1 MIHISFARAS
11 RAAAMLLL
19 PVSALPAQQH
29 RYFSA
34 LEYSVAIPLGDTRDY
49 ISAGSLSGGVWEMR
63 WMDRPHTSIGALVGF
78 NEFRR
83 HGDGTF
89 NFPGGAAT
97 GDRYQHLV
105 MVPILFTGHYYLTAN
120 RDDPR
125 WYVGGGGGPVYT
137 QQLFRLGLHDQTE
150 SDWGFTLVPEVGLAF
165 SAWYGT
171 GGILSLRYH
180 LPTNSGE
187 FLRSGDRRF
196 QYISLSV
203 GLGFR

>member
-1 MIHISFARAS
+1 MIRISVARAL
-11 RAAAMLLL
+11 RAAMVLVL

-34 LEYSVAIPLGDTRDY
+34 LEYSVAIPIGDTRDY

-78 NEFRR
+78 NEFQRR
-83 HGDGTF
+83 GDGTF
-89 NFPGGAAT
+89 TFPGGAAT
-97 GDRYQHLV
+97 GDRYQHLL
-105 MVPILFTGHYYLTAN
+105 MVPILFTSHYYLTAN

-125 WYVGGGGGPVYT
+125 WFIGGGGGPVYT

-150 SDWGFTLVPEVGLAF
+150 SDWGFVLVPEVGLAF
-165 SAWYGT
+165 AAWYGT

-180 LPTNSGE
+180 LPTSSGD

-196 QYISLSV
+196 QYVSLSV